1 MIDAI
6 KNISSLSA
14 VRGLGSIATDQS
26 SSSSNSPA
34 STLGSTLGNA
44 TGTSFASVMSN
55 VAKDTVNTLKEAENA
70 SFAGIKGTMS
80 TREVVDKVMQA
91 DQTLQTAIALR
102 DKVVSA
108 FLDITKM
115 QI

>member
-6 KNISSLSA
+6 KNVSSLSA
-14 VRGLGSIATDQS
+14 TRGLGSIATDLS
-26 SSSSNSPA
+26 SVASNAIA
-34 STLGSTLGNA
+34 STPETAIGSSAVG
-44 TGTSFASVMSN
+44 SFASVMSD
-55 VAKDTVNTLKEAENA
+55 VAKNTVSTLKEAENA

-102 DKVVSA
+102 DKMVSA

>member
-6 KNISSLSA
+6 KTVSSLSA
-14 VRGLGSIATDQS
+14 TRGLGSIATDLT
-26 SSSSNSPA
+26 
-34 STLGSTLGNA
+34 STVSGALAA
-44 TGTSFASVMSN
+44 TPEAAVGTAAADSFASVMSD
-55 VAKDTVNTLKEAENA
+55 VAKNTVGTLKEAENA

-102 DKVVSA
+102 DKIVSA
-108 FLDITKM
+108 YLDVTKM

>member
-6 KNISSLSA
+6 KNVSSLSA
-14 VRGLGSIATDQS
+14 VRGLGNITTDES
-26 SSSSNSPA
+26 SSSSNSLAP
-34 STLGSTLGNA
+34 TLGTTLGNA
-44 TGTSFASVMSN
+44 TGASFASVMSN

-102 DKVVSA
+102 DKMVSA

>member
-6 KNISSLSA
+6 KNIASLSA
-14 VRGLGSIATDQS
+14 TRGIGSISTDQS
-26 SSSSNSPA
+26 ASSTNA
-34 STLGSTLGNA
+34 LGPLAGATPGNA
-44 TGTSFASVMSN
+44 TGTSFSAMMTN
-55 VAKDTVNTLKEAENA
+55 VANDTMNTLKAAEDA
-70 SFAGIKGTMS
+70 SFQGIKGTMN

>member
-6 KNISSLSA
+6 KNVASLSA

-26 SSSSNSPA
+26 SSSSN
-34 STLGSTLGNA
+34 TLAPTAGTTLGNA

-70 SFAGIKGTMS
+70 SFAGIKGTMN

>member
-1 MIDAI
+1 MIDSI
-6 KNISSLSA
+6 KNVASLSA
-14 VRGLGSIATDQS
+14 TRGLGSITTDLTSAAS
-26 SSSSNSPA
+26 SALNASPA
-34 STLGSTLGNA
+34 VAMGADAGM
-44 TGTSFASVMSN
+44 SFASVMSN
-55 VAKDTVNTLKEAENA
+55 VAKDSVNTLKEAGSA

-91 DQTLQTAIALR
+91 DQTLQTAVALR

>member
-6 KNISSLSA
+6 KNVASLSA

-26 SSSSNSPA
+26 SSSSN
-34 STLGSTLGNA
+34 TLAPTPGTTLGNA
-44 TGTSFASVMSN
+44 TGTSFASMMSN

-70 SFAGIKGTMS
+70 SFAGIKGTMD

>member
-6 KNISSLSA
+6 KNVASLSA
-14 VRGLGSIATDQS
+14 TRGIGSIFTDES
-26 SSSSNSPA
+26 SSASAATPAMGATPGNS
-34 STLGSTLGNA
+34 
-44 TGTSFASVMSN
+44 TGASFAAVMSN
-55 VAKDTVNTLKEAENA
+55 VTNGAINTLKEAENA
-70 SFAGIKGTMS
+70 SFAGIKGTMD